1 MMSRL
6 FSGLAVAVSL
16 SLCGAV
22 ATAQDHFPNRPV
34 RLIIPQSPGSG
45 GDLVG
50 RMLAESLSKDLK
62 QPVIVENR
70 AGANGVVAAVSV
82 AREAPDGYTLMLG
95 LVSQLSFNQFLYKN
109 TPYDGFK
116 DFTYV
121 NPVVETPYVLV
132 ASKRSG
138 IKDFAGFLA
147 KTRQEPGKLNFAS
160 AGTGNMTH
168 LSMELLAHNTGLKL
182 THVPYKGSGPALLSV
197 ISGESDLMV
206 SVLGTALPQIQ
217 SGAVVPLAVLGA
229 QRAKQIPD
237 VPTLADLK
245 VQVPVIPG
253 WYALVGPAKMPQA
266 VSDVIAASVHR
277 FLVAPATQA
286 KLADLYLEPMLGTGR
301 ELHTRAVADA
311 KVWGKF
317 IQDSGIQSE

>member
-1 MMSRL
+1 MSRL

-22 ATAQDHFPNRPV
+22 AAAQDTYPNRPV

-132 ASKRSG
+132 SSKRSG

-147 KTRQEPGKLNFAS
+147 KARQEPGKLNFAS

-168 LSMELLAHNTGLKL
+168 LSMELLASNTGLKL

-286 KLADLYLEPMLGTGR
+286 KLADLYLEPMLGTGQ

-317 IQDSGIQSE
+317 IQDNGIQSE